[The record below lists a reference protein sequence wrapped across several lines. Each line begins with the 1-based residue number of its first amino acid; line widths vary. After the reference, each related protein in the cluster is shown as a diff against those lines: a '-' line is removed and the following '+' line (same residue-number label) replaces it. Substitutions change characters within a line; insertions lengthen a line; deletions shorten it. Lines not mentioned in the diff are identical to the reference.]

1 LKSHKRYTNLRSQSS
16 QRVLEE
22 LVEVFS
28 RWYNSDDGNNPPGY
42 RKRGD
47 RQPRSTVTWKK
58 KAIKHDDKHG
68 QLRLS
73 EGFNLKESRSDFILA
88 EYATRPT

>member
-1 LKSHKRYTNLRSQSS
+1 M
-16 QRVLEE
+16 
-22 LVEVFS
+22 FS